1 MSEWYQVLSGLLTN
15 ELRLFFGLLLLTK
28 LLNVSLPRNT
38 WILAVLGEAAV
49 TIFGAAYVPAAGL
62 IAAEILLVAA
72 VSWYSLRERLRICL
86 FLIFFYEIGVA
97 LWEFLFSA
105 AFGILFRSAAFLDAG
120 APEFL
125 AGVWLTRLFLAA
137 LAFLLAKR
145 WNPGNP
151 QAFRLVSI
159 LAMLGLFGTVT
170 LSEQTI
176 LPIGDDRTGAWI
188 ILSMLLLLAIL
199 FYRMGRQRDM
209 EAEIARL
216 KEEQAEILERD
227 YQTLSR
233 TYSANAKLY
242 HDLHNH
248 IEAIYQTLKQGE
260 VEAALQYCEDL
271 RTPMKEIAETVWTGD
286 RAVDYL
292 ISSKVALAEQR
303 QVRTKVNIEFPRNT
317 NIRNV
322 DLTTILGNLLDNAV
336 EAAGTAP
343 EHMRFLNLTIRR
355 INDMLIIKVE
365 NGCGHAPVQEEGR
378 LLTSKKDA
386 SMHGFGLKSVRTA
399 VERYDGSVDT
409 DYAGGVFRSVATL
422 SFYPVKRI

>member
-1 MSEWYQVLSGLLTN
+1 MNEWYQVLSGLLTN
-15 ELRLFFGLLLLTK
+15 ELRLFFGLFLLTK
-28 LLNVSLPRNT
+28 LLNVSLPRNA
-38 WILAVLGEAAV
+38 WILAFFGEIAV

-72 VSWYSLRERLRICL
+72 ISWYFLRERLRICL
-86 FLIFFYEIGVA
+86 FLIFYYEVGVA

-105 AFGILFRSAAFLDAG
+105 VFGILFRSAAFLDAG
-120 APEFL
+120 APESL
-125 AGVWLTRLFLAA
+125 VGVWLTRLLMAA
-137 LAFLLAKR
+137 LAVLFAKR

-151 QAFRLVSI
+151 QAFRFVSI

-170 LSEQTI
+170 LSEQTL
-176 LPIGDDRTGAWI
+176 LPIGDDWIGAWI
-188 ILSMLLLLAIL
+188 ILSMMLLFAIL

-209 EAEIARL
+209 EAEIVRL

-227 YQTLSR
+227 LQTLSR
-233 TYSANAKLY
+233 TYSADAKLY

-248 IEAIYQTLKQGE
+248 IEAIYHTLKEGE
-260 VEAALQYCEDL
+260 MEAALQYCEDL
-271 RTPMKEIAETVWTGD
+271 RAPMKEIAETVWTGD

-292 ISSKVALAEQR
+292 ISSKMALAEQR

-343 EHMRFLNLTIRR
+343 EHLRFLNLTIRR

-365 NGCGHAPVQEEGR
+365 NGCGQAPVQEEGR
-378 LLTSKKDA
+378 FLTSKKDA
-386 SMHGFGLKSVRTA
+386 AMHGFGLKSVRTA
-399 VERYDGSVDT
+399 VERYDGAVDT
-409 DYAGGVFRSVATL
+409 DYACGVFRSVATL
-422 SFYPVKRI
+422 SFHPVKRI